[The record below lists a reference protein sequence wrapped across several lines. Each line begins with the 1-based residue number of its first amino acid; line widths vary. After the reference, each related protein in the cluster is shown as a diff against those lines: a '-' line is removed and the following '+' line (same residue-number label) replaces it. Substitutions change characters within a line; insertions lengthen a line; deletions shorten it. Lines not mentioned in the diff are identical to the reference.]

1 MPSDVLPEWVL
12 WMLPLLFL
20 LHDAEEVWPPPWLRR
35 NREVLSKRFPHTA
48 GWLYARVGSVTQGQ
62 FVRMAAQELA
72 LLLAVTAYARWGG
85 HYAPWLALY
94 SAFTL
99 HLAVHLA
106 QGIAVGGYLPSVA
119 TALLCLPL
127 CVRGYAPVVDARLFT
142 ACELPV
148 CAVAGCAV
156 AVLNLGILHRLAAAS
171 RRNAD

>member
-1 MPSDVLPEWVL
+1 M
-12 WMLPLLFL
+12 
-20 LHDAEEVWPPPWLRR
+20 
-35 NREVLSKRFPHTA
+35 
-48 GWLYARVGSVTQGQ
+48 
-62 FVRMAAQELA
+62 
-72 LLLAVTAYARWGG
+72 GG

-142 ACELPV
+142 ACELLV

-156 AVLNLGILHRLAAAS
+156 AVLNLGILHRLAAAR
-171 RRNAD
+171 RRNAN